1 MAEEYVNIDETS
13 VLAPSPA
20 WREVSKA
27 PARHRPELSV
37 LHVIT
42 GVTMGGAEMMLFRL
56 LARGDRG
63 RFSPT
68 VLSLLAPGAVG
79 ARISAMDVPLLT
91 LGMRQ
96 ERPLSPA
103 MLRLIPIARSLRPS
117 LLQGWMYHGNLA
129 ASGCALLSGRRL
141 PVIWNVR
148 HSIHDMGHENLLTRG
163 FIRLGAALSSSTR
176 AIIYNSRLSA
186 SQHEGLGYDP
196 DRTVVIPNGFDCQL
210 FRPRP
215 EMAQRLRHEANIDPG
230 RVLVGMVARNH
241 PQKDSGNLI
250 KATALLAERGVD
262 VHVVIVGPGFDTDN
276 AEVMGAI
283 AQAGVAGRISLLGER
298 HDIPDIVAGL
308 DVATLPSAWGEGF
321 PNVLGEAMASGV
333 PCVTTDIGDSAWIV
347 GRAGMVVPPRD
358 PEALADALGRL
369 VALGCEG
376 RRQLGV
382 AARARV
388 LEHFEVDDIVGR
400 YQGLYERCGELEC
413 MPARA

>member
-13 VLAPSPA
+13 VLAPGPV

-27 PARHRPELSV
+27 SVRSGPEIKV

-68 VLSLLAPGAVG
+68 VLSLLGPGAVG
-79 ARISAMDVPLLT
+79 ARMSAMDVPVLT

-103 MLRLIPIARSLRPS
+103 MLRLVPIARSLRPS

-148 HSIHDMGHENLLTRG
+148 HSIHDMGHETRLTRG

-176 AIIYNSRLSA
+176 AIIYNSGLSA
-186 SQHEGLGYDP
+186 RQHEALGYDS
-196 DRTVVIPNGFDCQL
+196 DKTVVIPNGFDCQL

-215 EMAQRLRHEANIDPG
+215 EMAQWLRQDARVEPG
-230 RVLVGMVARNH
+230 RVLIGMVARNH
-241 PQKDSGNLI
+241 PQKDPCNLI
-250 KATALLAERGVD
+250 KATALLAARGID
-262 VHVVIVGPGFDTDN
+262 VHVLIVGPGFDTDN

-283 AQAGVAGRISLLGER
+283 AQAGVAGRFSLLGER

-308 DVATLPSAWGEGF
+308 DIATLPSAWGEGF
-321 PNVLGEAMASGV
+321 PNVLGEAMACGV
-333 PCVTTDIGDSAWIV
+333 PCVTTAVGDSAWIV
-347 GRAGMVVPPRD
+347 GRTGIVVPPRD

-376 RRQLGV
+376 RRQLGA

-388 LEHFEVDDIVGR
+388 IEHFEVDDIVGR
-400 YQGLYERCGELEC
+400 YQELYERCSDLDPIG
-413 MPARA
+413 ARA

>member
-1 MAEEYVNIDETS
+1 MAEEYLNIDETS
-13 VLAPSPA
+13 VLAPSAA
-20 WREVSKA
+20 WQGVPKA
-27 PARHRPELSV
+27 RARSGSSVEV

-42 GVTMGGAEMMLFRL
+42 GVSMGGAEMMLFRL
-56 LARGDRG
+56 LARGDRS

-79 ARISAMDVPLLT
+79 ARISAMDIPLLS

-129 ASGCALLSGRRL
+129 ASACALLSGRRL

-148 HSIHDMGHENLLTRG
+148 HSMHDMAHENLLTRG
-163 FIRLGAALSSSTR
+163 FIRLAAALSSSTG

-186 SQHEGLGYDP
+186 SQHEALGYAAEK
-196 DRTVVIPNGFDCQL
+196 TVVIPNGFDCQL

-215 EMAQRLRHEANIDPG
+215 EMAQRLRHAANIDPG
-230 RVLVGMVARNH
+230 RVLIGMIARHH
-241 PQKDSGNLI
+241 PQKDPGNLI
-250 KATALLAERGVD
+250 KATALLAERGID
-262 VHVVIVGPGFDTDN
+262 VHVMIVGPGFDADN
-276 AEVMGAI
+276 IEVMAAI
-283 AQAGVAGRISLLGER
+283 ANAGVADRFSLLGER

-321 PNVLGEAMASGV
+321 PNVLGEAMACGV

-347 GRAGMVVPPRD
+347 GRTGFVVPPRD
-358 PEALADALGRL
+358 PEALADALGRV
-369 VALGCEG
+369 VALGPEG
-376 RRQLGV
+376 RRQLGA

-400 YQGLYERCGELEC
+400 YQALYESCCGLER
-413 MPARA
+413 MPAPA

>member
-1 MAEEYVNIDETS
+1 MAEKYVNIDETS
-13 VLAPSPA
+13 VLVPSPA
-20 WREVSKA
+20 WHEVSKT
-27 PARHRPELSV
+27 PARHGPELRV

-42 GVTMGGAEMMLFRL
+42 GVIMGGAEMMLYKL
-56 LARGDRG
+56 LARGDRA

-68 VLSLLAPGAVG
+68 VLSLLGLGPVG
-79 ARISAMDVPLLT
+79 ARISAMGVPLLT

-103 MLRLIPIARSLRPS
+103 MLRLIPMARQVRPS
-117 LLQGWMYHGNLA
+117 LIQGWMYHGNLA
-129 ASGCALLSGRRL
+129 ASACALLSGRRL

-148 HSIHDMGHENLLTRG
+148 HSIHDMRHETRLTRG

-186 SQHEGLGYDP
+186 RQHEERGFDP
-196 DRTVVIPNGFDCQL
+196 GKTVVIPNGFDCEQ

-215 EMAQRLRHEANIDPG
+215 EMAERLRNEAKIDPG
-230 RVLVGMVARNH
+230 RVVVGMVARNH
-241 PQKDSGNLI
+241 PQKDPCNLL
-250 KATALLAERGVD
+250 KATALLAKRAID
-262 VHVVIVGPGFDTDN
+262 VHVVIVGPGFDTGN
-276 AEVMGAI
+276 AEVLRAI
-283 AQAGVAGRISLLGER
+283 NQAGVADRVSLLGQR
-298 HDIPDIVAGL
+298 LDIPDIVAGL
-308 DVATLPSAWGEGF
+308 DIATLPSAWGEGF
-321 PNVLGEAMASGV
+321 PNVLGEAMACGV

-347 GRAGMVVPPRD
+347 GDVGIVVPPRD

-376 RRQLGV
+376 RRQLGA

-400 YQGLYERCGELEC
+400 YQGLYERWSEPERAA
-413 MPARA
+413 ARA